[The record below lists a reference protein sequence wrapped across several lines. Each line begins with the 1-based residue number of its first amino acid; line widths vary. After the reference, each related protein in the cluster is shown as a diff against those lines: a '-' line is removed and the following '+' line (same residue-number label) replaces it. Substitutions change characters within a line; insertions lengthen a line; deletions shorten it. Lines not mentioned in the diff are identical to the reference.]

1 MGTVKL
7 DGQRKHGYGLDTIR
21 AWAITN
27 DTDKNSF
34 IERQE
39 IE

>member
-21 AWAITN
+21 AWAVTN
-27 DTDKNSF
+27 DTDKNRF